1 MLLTLSGRLPVADY
15 VSCALPRVAWHDLP
29 QATHSLAHYGQV
41 EKCFNKPP
49 TRCPTMGHGP
59 FWD

>member
-15 VSCALPRVAWHDLP
+15 VSCALPKVG
-29 QATHSLAHYGQV
+29 THSLIHYGQA
-41 EKCFNKPP
+41 EKCFNNPP
-49 TRCPTMGHGP
+49 TPCPTMGHGP